1 MTSYTQPYASNHP
14 TAYPAGSAFTP
25 PPASANSH
33 GDGHT
38 FYTYGSGPEQPLYA
52 SPGVSREQYRSMH
65 SQPDESSPKRPQLD
79 KKARAKAGIAFF
91 GFWILASGMAFL
103 MYADRYM

>member
-1 MTSYTQPYASNHP
+1 MPRYTQPHAQPYP

-25 PPASANSH
+25 PPKVNAH

-38 FYTYGSGPEQPLYA
+38 FYTYGSGPESPLYA
-52 SPGVSREQYRSMH
+52 SAGVSREAYRSMH

-79 KKARAKAGIAFF
+79 KRARAKASMAFF
-91 GFWILASGMAFL
+91 GFWIITSGMAFL